1 MTLFLREELK
11 SRADWK
17 KTSSSSSQSLHVD
30 RDRDRERAREV
41 AEVRR
46 VSSFL
51 RVFRNRYSERDG
63 GREGGGDWMCGEMPL
78 C

>member
-1 MTLFLREELK
+1 VAPLLGKGLK
-11 SRADWK
+11 SRAGWK
-17 KTSSSSSQSLHVD
+17 NSSSSQSLHVD

-41 AEVRR
+41 AVVRR

-51 RVFRNRYSERDG
+51 RVFRKRHSDRDG
-63 GREGGGDWMCGEMPL
+63 GRDGGDGWGSWVYDEMR